1 MFKIS
6 SKNIH
11 NIYIIIRFYGLASRR
26 PKSWPYNVFALL
38 ALAVARDFVTPNY
51 PHGTTSPGGSN
62 HPPGRAEN
70 GCSDAFVALVVL
82 VGVVANFSFGG
93 WSVFCMSLERLR
105 SGSWRWSAFSLGIG
119 VGFLFAQAIGQNH
132 SSTASLSA
140 WTYLKENRV
149 NCQQIFCCLHAQNTT
164 IDTTAEQTGQP
175 RARWPPFL
183 HEQIC
188 KKTA

>member
-1 MFKIS
+1 MIT
-6 SKNIH
+6 
-11 NIYIIIRFYGLASRR
+11 RFNGLASRR

-93 WSVFCMSLERLR
+93 WSVFCMLLERLR
-105 SGSWRWSAFSLGIG
+105 SGSWRWSSFFLGIG
-119 VGFLFAQAIGQNH
+119 VGFLFAPKSLGLV
-132 SSTASLSA
+132 STNGSARGFLLAPLYCLRLSRSCLMCASVAGAPGFLFSLPLSLSRLA
-140 WTYLKENRV
+140 LSLSLL
-149 NCQQIFCCLHAQNTT
+149 LHLA
-164 IDTTAEQTGQP
+164 
-175 RARWPPFL
+175 RAMVPADNQRG
-183 HEQIC
+183 
-188 KKTA
+188 K